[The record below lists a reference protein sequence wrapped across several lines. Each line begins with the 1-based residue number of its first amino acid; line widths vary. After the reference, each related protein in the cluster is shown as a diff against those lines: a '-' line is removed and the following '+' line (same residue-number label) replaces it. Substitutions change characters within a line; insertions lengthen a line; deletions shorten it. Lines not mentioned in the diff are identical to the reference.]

1 MSWFNPFVTYKRGS
15 LVAFMVLLIS
25 LESLS
30 HASIC
35 ELKAGSQ
42 NPKKKKKRKIDL
54 KTFVAEKFTN
64 QDIIIQEI
72 LSKL

>member
-1 MSWFNPFVTYKRGS
+1 MSWFNPFVTYERVS

-25 LESLS
+25 SESLS

-42 NPKKKKKRKIDL
+42 NPKKKKRKIDL
-54 KTFVAEKFTN
+54 KTFVTEKFTN

>member
-1 MSWFNPFVTYKRGS
+1 MSWFNPFVTYERVS

-25 LESLS
+25 SESLS

-42 NPKKKKKRKIDL
+42 NPKKKKGKLISKPLLLKNLPIKI
-54 KTFVAEKFTN
+54 
-64 QDIIIQEI
+64 
-72 LSKL
+72 